1 MPFDVCYS
9 SRAGYWESGC
19 RWETIPVKT
28 KTKIVGVKKK
38 LLDELFNNFMNEM
51 NIRLKKTKL
60 RKIK

>member
-1 MPFDVCYS
+1 M
-9 SRAGYWESGC
+9 
-19 RWETIPVKT
+19 KT